1 MSDFDDND
9 VAERER
15 SMLQRDD
22 SMASFSSV
30 GSSILAK
37 GDSNVVLLN
46 NSVKMPTL
54 GCTSC
59 CRYTLSCTFLAM

>member
-9 VAERER
+9 AAEREAR
-15 SMLQRDD
+15 LLQRDD
-22 SMASFSSV
+22 SLASFSSV

-54 GCTSC
+54 GCTF
-59 CRYTLSCTFLAM
+59 LSSAT